1 MGVDVAVG
9 LPVGEVFVCARDV
22 ALGVTGTA
30 VGSTICAAVGRSP
43 CACVP
48 DVGETPAGVD
58 VNAVLHPLNA
68 RNMGNRERVLTI
80 IFRPLA
86 HAVSAVRLRL
96 PHSTFYRQKVFHRL
110 LPAWDSP

>member
-9 LPVGEVFVCARDV
+9 LSVGEVFVCATAV
-22 ALGVTGTA
+22 ALGVIGTS

-58 VNAVLHPLNA
+58 VNALLHPLNT
-68 RNMGNRERVLTI
+68 RNMSNRERVLTI
-80 IFRPLA
+80 IIRPLA
-86 HAVSAVRLRL
+86 HAVSAVRPRL
-96 PHSTFYRQKVFHRL
+96 LHSTSTIKRCSIDCYL
-110 LPAWDSP
+110 